1 LEFQVNAKPEQ
12 FALLKREKSEYGG
25 ELMKTRKGRAHG
37 RPLSTRESMHLT
49 LRSTKARGDWSF
61 RRGAN
66 PAKIDAIIKKFTAKY
81 GVRVIS
87 KSNDGNHLHLHVRL
101 ANRQSY
107 KPFIRAV
114 TAAIAMAVTG
124 ACRWR
129 TKAKIMG
136 ERKSSTPCT
145 KVRSVVKNV
154 ATDESASVSDMKF
167 WDYRPFTRIVQG
179 LRDFLALEDYIRINQ
194 LEGAGRKREDAEMIV
209 KLGWLDNFHRSRL

>member
-1 LEFQVNAKPEQ
+1 VSAKPKQ

-66 PAKIDAIIKKFTAKY
+66 PARIDAIIKKFSVKY
-81 GVRVIS
+81 GVRVVS
-87 KSNDGNHLHLHVRL
+87 KSNVGNHLHLHVRL

-107 KPFIRAV
+107 KPFIRAT

-129 TKAKIMG
+129 TKTKIMS
-136 ERKSSTPCT
+136 ERKATPRCT
-145 KVRSVVKNV
+145 KVQSGVVSAAPN
-154 ATDESASVSDMKF
+154 DEKSVSNTKF
-167 WDYRPFTRIVQG
+167 WDYRPFTRIVKG
-179 LRDFLALEDYIRINQ
+179 LRAFLALEDYIRINQ
-194 LEGAGRKREDAEMIV
+194 LEGAGRKRDDAEMIV
-209 KLGWLDNFHRSRL
+209 KLGWLDTIHRIRF

>member
-1 LEFQVNAKPEQ
+1 LEFYVSAKPKQ
-12 FALLKREKSEYGG
+12 FALLKKEKSEYGG

-66 PAKIDAIIKKFTAKY
+66 PAKIDAIIKRFSSKY

-87 KSNDGNHLHLHVRL
+87 KSNVGNQLHLHVRL
-101 ANRQSY
+101 ANRQGY
-107 KPFIRAV
+107 KPFIRAT

-124 ACRWR
+124 VCRWR
-129 TKAKIMG
+129 TKTKIMG

-145 KVRSVVKNV
+145 KVRSGV
-154 ATDESASVSDMKF
+154 AVIAPSASSTKF
-167 WDYRPFTRIVQG
+167 WDNRPFTRIVKG

-194 LEGAGRKREDAEMIV
+194 LEGVGRKREEAEMIV
-209 KLGWLDNFHRSRL
+209 KLGWLDDHLRRSD

>member
-1 LEFQVNAKPEQ
+1 LEFPVSAKPKQ
-12 FALLKREKSEYGG
+12 FALLKKEKSEYGG
-25 ELMKTRKGRAHG
+25 DLMKTRKGRAHG

-49 LRSTKARGDWSF
+49 LRSTKARGDWSL

-66 PAKIDAIIKKFTAKY
+66 PARIDAIIKKFTVKY
-81 GVRVIS
+81 SVRVIS
-87 KSNDGNHLHLHVRL
+87 KANVGNHLHLHVRL
-101 ANRQSY
+101 ANRQAY

-136 ERKSSTPCT
+136 EREANI
-145 KVRSVVKNV
+145 R
-154 ATDESASVSDMKF
+154 F
-167 WDYRPFTRIVQG
+167 WDYRPFTRIVEG

-194 LEGAGRKREDAEMIV
+194 LEGVGRRREEAEMIV
-209 KLGWLDNFHRSRL
+209 KLGWLGDHLRRSG